1 MIDLHE
7 LRKTLI
13 SKELKRDTVI
23 LCFCVFALLFFWCT
37 VIMIPAEF
45 RRKFMAV
52 AVIFTIPLTLILYL
66 CISWYIRLKIGSLAV
81 GIMDEVLLED
91 GSQPYIHGMFT
102 FTDVNGS
109 VQTIDVVL
117 ESYGDRDDDC
127 EEELQ
132 LMLESDRGKYEH
144 RSYPVIYDP
153 AKPQK
158 GRVILS
164 EPIG

>member
-7 LRKTLI
+7 LRK
-13 SKELKRDTVI
+13 K
-23 LCFCVFALLFFWCT
+23 
-37 VIMIPAEF
+37 IM
-45 RRKFMAV
+45 
-52 AVIFTIPLTLILYL
+52 
-66 CISWYIRLKIGSLAV
+66 
-81 GIMDEVLLED
+81 
-91 GSQPYIHGMFT
+91 
-102 FTDVNGS
+102 
-109 VQTIDVVL
+109 L

-158 GRVILS
+158 GRVILP